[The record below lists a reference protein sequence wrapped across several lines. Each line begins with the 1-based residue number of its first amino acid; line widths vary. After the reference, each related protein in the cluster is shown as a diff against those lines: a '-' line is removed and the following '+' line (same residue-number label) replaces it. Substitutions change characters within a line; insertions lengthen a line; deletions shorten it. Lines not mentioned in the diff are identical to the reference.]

1 MRLESEVHK
10 AWQIFVRNSRSM
22 KLLNSMEK
30 DKNKHTI
37 QQYNIFSKKL
47 LKWKY
52 FMKVLRFKVVKHYNI
67 ICMCNFN

>member
-30 DKNKHTI
+30 E
-37 QQYNIFSKKL
+37 KKQT
-47 LKWKY
+47 
-52 FMKVLRFKVVKHYNI
+52 HYLAI
-67 ICMCNFN
+67 